1 MHKNLQFLIPF
12 LLIYFFPNIF
22 ALQAQADYDGNYVAV
37 RCLCQIV
44 CLSTFQFAGFLEL
57 ILNETISI
65 KQPISSQ
72 RNDNHRP
79 LITYNEY

>member
-1 MHKNLQFLIPF
+1 MHKNLQFNSFLVNLFFFLIC
-12 LLIYFFPNIF
+12 F
-22 ALQAQADYDGNYVAV
+22 ALANYDGNYIAV
-37 RCLCQIV
+37 RRLCRIV
-44 CLSTFQFAGFLEL
+44 CLPTFQFAGFLEL